1 MTLMNPAVVRK
12 PIPPKPERIPIRE
25 MYEDITLLGKL
36 NRLPESPQLF
46 KGWCYVLG
54 KWCYYCTEG
63 DRSRLSY
70 PHHFLALKFS
80 LTRRLFS
87 AIAEAQPVHQTSEV
101 FEWAD
106 EDYQNTG
113 DHSGWCYAGGEWRYY
128 AKEGE
133 THLVSPPSDNIVHR
147 ILGAVLRHLPAP
159 F

>member
-1 MTLMNPAVVRK
+1 MALMNPAVVRK
-12 PIPPKPERIPIRE
+12 PLPSPPPRTPIRE

-36 NRLPESPQLF
+36 NRLPEAPRFF

-54 KWCYYCTEG
+54 KWCYYRTDG
-63 DRSRLSY
+63 DRSELSY
-70 PHHFLALKFS
+70 PQNYIVMKFS
-80 LTRRLFS
+80 LIRRLFS
-87 AIAEAQPVHQTSEV
+87 AIAEAQPVHQSHEV

-128 AKEGE
+128 VKEGE
-133 THLVSPPSDNIVHR
+133 THLVSPPSNNTVHR
-147 ILGAVLRHLPAP
+147 ILGAVLRRLPEP